1 MALLSPGA
9 WLEERGQRDNLF
21 HSKVLVQDRGCA
33 VTIDH
38 WSSINAISLEMVEKL
53 NLPTTLHPQPY
64 TLPWCPDF
72 LLVKYQTKVQ
82 CSIGLLSFE
91 VLCDVVPKYLVAFH
105 MLLGEPWCTE
115 HAASYSMDAD
125 TARYCKYTVFH
136 AGRKINLIS
145 METAV
150 FKSWREERLQRK
162 EEEEKKKRDA
172 ELCVVSMPIAE
183 DDAAVVIAPV
193 SAATEDIDHTSDA
206 YCVEVDVFRVCLKP
220 RSVSPEGGED
230 DMAPPMFNGGYYAI
244 PGYVI
249 AEIVKPQ
256 FLFLFL
262 PRKEKIKVAI
272 GVPCW
277 WRVLSLQESG

>member
-1 MALLSPGA
+1 M
-9 WLEERGQRDNLF
+9 NLDKLK
-21 HSKVLVQDRGCA
+21 SL
-33 VTIDH
+33 
-38 WSSINAISLEMVEKL
+38 ISGRRE
-53 NLPTTLHPQPY
+53 Y
-64 TLPWCPDF
+64 
-72 LLVKYQTKVQ
+72 
-82 CSIGLLSFE
+82 I
-91 VLCDVVPKYLVAFH
+91 
-105 MLLGEPWCTE
+105 
-115 HAASYSMDAD
+115 
-125 TARYCKYTVFH
+125 VFH

-172 ELCVVSMPIAE
+172 ELCVVSMPIAD
-183 DDAAVVIAPV
+183 DDAAVLIVPV

-206 YCVEVDVFRVCLKP
+206 YCVEVDVFRVYLKP
-220 RSVSPEGGED
+220 RSVSPEGGGED

-244 PGYVI
+244 LGYVV
-249 AEIVKPQ
+249 AETVKPQ

-277 WRVLSLQESG
+277 WRVLSLQESGWGPPGGSLRMARQESSEFRDAEETGLSGLLPPDYPA